1 MEKLP
6 CWAQG
11 PIQRSQTN
19 MAGMQVEAIASHDLR
34 IWTLFSSIGGASN
47 EAIVFHHSPALNPL
61 RAGKQ
66 PIVPYVSDKY
76 QVLYSYI
83 IGDGI
88 YPRVAIMAKSP
99 TTVMAH
105 DICRMYLANVLES
118 ARKMVERA
126 FICRMYLAN
135 VLESARKM
143 VERAFGVL
151 KTCFKSLE
159 VPSHLFEKEDVVA
172 QVHTMII
179 LHNMRRDDINKR
191 FADNE
196 EGLLVLIEK
205 EIRYSWKASNDEVY
219 LDQLSMLPIGEVSS
233 EVKRINVHH
242 GFMQYT
248 EGCNQNQVIANNSIQ
263 IEDKQSQK
271 HLMDGILAY
280 VSKSH
285 KERIERFVARRK
297 ADHVFFVKTNRCVG
311 IYTAGKF
318 KKAAKS
324 SLDEEQSSEEKRS
337 KRRCIK

>member
-105 DICRMYLANVLES
+105 D
-118 ARKMVERA
+118 
-126 FICRMYLAN
+126 ICRMYLAN